1 MKPEPSTK
9 PNPSHSYLAFA
20 VDDARDSIGE
30 TPFYIQFRGEWG
42 LGLMSFIVLP

>member
-30 TPFYIQFRGEWG
+30 TPFYFNSEESGD
-42 LGLMSFIVLP
+42 SD